1 MLKPGCWIPLIN
13 RLDPASPLRSNKSI
27 LETPL
32 AITAEGGIISGEMS
46 GIFFDLPSLRFLR
59 RFRFFE
65 TMMRTL
71 ASFLIRLL
79 RARVCGSRQVHFRL
93 NEAEFPAASH
103 SACRLSEST
112 MGDSRAADSASIG
125 ALRTIKNWINLKDQH
140 ELLFIW
146 ETVAPVARWVTTE
159 GRPRTL
165 SGSAR
170 GIESTKKD
178 ILAAGGRFF
187 WKRQGRR
194 KENAYGGAQWCGAFP
209 PAPKT

>member
-1 MLKPGCWIPLIN
+1 MLKPGCWIPLIKH
-13 RLDPASPLRSNKSI
+13 LDPASPLSLNEPI

-32 AITAEGGIISGEMS
+32 AITAEGGIISSEMS

-79 RARVCGSRQVHFRL
+79 SAGVCGSKQVHFRL
-93 NEAEFPAASH
+93 NEAEFPAASQ

-112 MGDSRAADSASIG
+112 MGDWHAADSASIG
-125 ALRTIKNWINLKDQH
+125 ALRTIKNWIKLKDQY

-146 ETVAPVARWVTTE
+146 ETLAPVARWVATE

-170 GIESTKKD
+170 GIESRKKD

-187 WKRQGRR
+187 WKRQGRH
-194 KENAYGGAQWCGAFP
+194 KENGYGGAQWYAAFP
-209 PAPKT
+209 AATKT